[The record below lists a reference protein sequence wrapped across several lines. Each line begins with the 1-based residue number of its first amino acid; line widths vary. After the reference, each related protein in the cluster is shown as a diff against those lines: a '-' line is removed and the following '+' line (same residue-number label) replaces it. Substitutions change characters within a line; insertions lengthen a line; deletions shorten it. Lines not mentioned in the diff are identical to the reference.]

1 MLVHGREVKFLRTVW
16 AVNEIAK
23 ICPMKNIGRF
33 NEILKSESTIEVND
47 TWSTFICSLNMG
59 YEMAQKF
66 VDKDYV
72 SNPLT
77 EEELVTL
84 TEEEFSVLLTEAMQA
99 WFGDKVT
106 VEAEEPKKKDETSET
121 SD

>member
-1 MLVHGREVKFLRTVW
+1 MH
-16 AVNEIAK
+16 
-23 ICPMKNIGRF
+23 NIGRF
-33 NEILKSESTIEVND
+33 DEILKSESTIEVNE
-47 TWSTFICSLNMG
+47 TWATFVCSLNKG
-59 YEMAQKF
+59 YEMAQKY

-72 SNPLT
+72 QNPLT
-77 EEELVTL
+77 EEELFTL
-84 TEEEFSVLLTEAMQA
+84 TEKEFGNLMTEAMQA